1 MVGKKW
7 VYHASKMWKTNE
19 NMDEQ
24 GEVNLQ
30 NMGWLVVFRLPLW
43 KMMDLKSMWLGL
55 SHILWEKNIPNRQ
68 PVYIY
73 IYMGKI

>member
-55 SHILWEKNIPNRQ
+55 SHILWEKKYSKPATS
-68 PVYIY
+68 IY